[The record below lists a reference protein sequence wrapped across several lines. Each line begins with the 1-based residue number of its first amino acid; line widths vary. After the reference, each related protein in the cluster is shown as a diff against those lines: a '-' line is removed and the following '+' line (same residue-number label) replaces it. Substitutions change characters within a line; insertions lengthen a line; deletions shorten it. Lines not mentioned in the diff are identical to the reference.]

1 LSGTRTCTALQ
12 KRALATARREYSKV
26 PSIVDFGKKEKK
38 KEFSRLAQIL
48 KSAFYSDFLLKM
60 DEGTDF

>member
-1 LSGTRTCTALQ
+1 
-12 KRALATARREYSKV
+12 
-26 PSIVDFGKKEKK
+26 VDFGKKEKK

-48 KSAFYSDFLLKM
+48 KSALYSDFLLKM